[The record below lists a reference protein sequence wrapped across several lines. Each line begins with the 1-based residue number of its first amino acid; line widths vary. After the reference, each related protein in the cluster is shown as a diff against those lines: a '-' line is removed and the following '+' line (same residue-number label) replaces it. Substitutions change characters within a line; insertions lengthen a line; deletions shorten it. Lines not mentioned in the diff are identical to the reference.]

1 VDASEGIPLN
11 PTAETRGDG
20 STGPLATGQTGATRN
35 IAKRVVGRIV
45 ALVVTAVALYVVL
58 PSLTAVFGAWPRLA
72 NLSAVWLF
80 AALLAEA
87 ASFVCNFGIQRI
99 VLRTQGWFAVVAAGL
114 TGNMVTNV
122 LPGGSA
128 AGAAVQF
135 RMLEVAGVKADAAAG
150 GLTASS
156 LLGVG
161 GLLMLPILTLPAVLG
176 GSGVNH
182 TLVNTALIGVAGF
195 IVYVGLGFLLL
206 ETERPLRL
214 VGRGAQWV
222 WNKARRH
229 HTPLTGLDDRLLIQ
243 RDQIRGALGEKWR
256 QVFLLVVGR
265 LGFDFLCLLS
275 AIRAT
280 GSHPHPW
287 LVLLAYS
294 AAGVIALIP
303 ATPGGLGIV
312 EASLSGLLVLG
323 GVSGRSAVLAT
334 LAYRL
339 AEYWLPMV
347 AGLVA
352 YWLYRRRY
360 GSVRFNEPTTS

>member
-1 VDASEGIPLN
+1 MNREPKTQSDGTPPETKR
-11 PTAETRGDG
+11 TA
-20 STGPLATGQTGATRN
+20 ATQHG
-35 IAKRVVGRIV
+35 AKRVIWRIV
-45 ALVVTAVALYVVL
+45 ALVVTGVALYVVL

-72 NLSAVWLF
+72 KLSAVWLV

-87 ASFVCNFGIQRI
+87 ASFACNFGIQRI
-99 VLRTQGWFAVVAAGL
+99 VLRSQGRFAVVVAGL
-114 TGNMVTNV
+114 TGNMVTDV

-135 RMLEVAGVKADAAAG
+135 RMLESAGINPDAAAG
-150 GLTASS
+150 GLAASS
-156 LLGVG
+156 LLGIG

-176 GSGVNH
+176 GSHVNH
-182 TLVNTALIGVAGF
+182 ALVSTALIGVAGF
-195 IVYVGLGFLLL
+195 IVYVGLGILLL
-206 ETERPLRL
+206 ETERPLQL
-214 VGRGAQWV
+214 VGRSAEWI
-222 WNKARRH
+222 WNKVRRH
-229 HTPLTGLDDRLLIQ
+229 HAPLQGLDARLLAQ
-243 RDQIRGALGEKWR
+243 RDQIRGALGREWKR
-256 QVFLLVVGR
+256 VLLLVVGR
-265 LGFDFLCLLS
+265 LGFDFLCLLG

-280 GSHPHPW
+280 GSQPHPW

-312 EASLSGLLVLG
+312 EASLSALLVLA

-339 AEYWLPMV
+339 AEYWLPMI

-360 GSVRFNEPTTS
+360 GPVRFGE

>member
-1 VDASEGIPLN
+1 MNRGSKTRDAGP
-11 PTAETRGDG
+11 PG
-20 STGPLATGQTGATRN
+20 SAATQRTEAAHHG
-35 IAKRVVGRIV
+35 AKRVIGRIV
-45 ALVVTAVALYVVL
+45 ALVVTGVALYVVL

-72 NLSAVWLF
+72 KLSGVWLV

-87 ASFVCNFGIQRI
+87 ASFACNFGIQRI
-99 VLRTQGWFAVVAAGL
+99 VLRTRGWYAVVAAGL
-114 TGNMVTNV
+114 TGNLVTNV
-122 LPGGSA
+122 LPGGDA

-135 RMLEVAGVKADAAAG
+135 RMLATAGINSDAAAA

-176 GSGVNH
+176 GSHVNH
-182 TLVNTALIGVAGF
+182 ALVNTALLGVAGF
-195 IVYVGLGFLLL
+195 VVYIGLGILLL
-206 ETERPLRL
+206 ETDRPLQL
-214 VGRGAQWV
+214 VGRGVQWI
-222 WNKARRH
+222 WNKVRRH
-229 HTPLTGLDDRLLIQ
+229 HAPLKGLDGRLLTQ
-243 RDQIRGALGEKWR
+243 RDQIRGALGREWK
-256 QVFLLVVGR
+256 QVFLLEVGR
-265 LGFDFLCLLS
+265 LGFDFLCLLG

-280 GSHPHPW
+280 GSQPRPW

-312 EASLSGLLVLG
+312 EASLSGLLVLA

-360 GSVRFNEPTTS
+360 GSVRFGEPPAAPSSQ

>member
-1 VDASEGIPLN
+1 MPREQPCSSECLETAGIN
-11 PTAETRGDG
+11 P
-20 STGPLATGQTGATRN
+20 
-35 IAKRVVGRIV
+35 
-45 ALVVTAVALYVVL
+45 
-58 PSLTAVFGAWPRLA
+58 
-72 NLSAVWLF
+72 
-80 AALLAEA
+80 
-87 ASFVCNFGIQRI
+87 
-99 VLRTQGWFAVVAAGL
+99 
-114 TGNMVTNV
+114 
-122 LPGGSA
+122 
-128 AGAAVQF
+128 
-135 RMLEVAGVKADAAAG
+135 DAAAG

-176 GSGVNH
+176 GSDVNH

-195 IVYVGLGFLLL
+195 IVYIGLGILLL
-206 ETERPLRL
+206 ETDRPLRF
-214 VGRGAQWV
+214 VGRGAQWI
-222 WNKARRH
+222 WNKIRRH
-229 HTPLTGLDDRLLIQ
+229 HAPLTGLDGRLLTQ
-243 RDQIRGALGEKWR
+243 RDQIRGALGREWR
-256 QVFLLVVGR
+256 QVLLLEVGR
-265 LGFDFLCLLS
+265 LGFDFLCLL
-275 AIRAT
+275 ATLRAT
-280 GSHPHPW
+280 GSEPHAW

-312 EASLSGLLVLG
+312 EASLSGLLVLA

-360 GSVRFNEPTTS
+360 GSVRFSEPQTARVAPVTLACGPPDLDVRASLITQHGLELWAPFRRHRLLGRRVPWHRAFVDPLTAR

>member
-1 VDASEGIPLN
+1 MW
-11 PTAETRGDG
+11 
-20 STGPLATGQTGATRN
+20 
-35 IAKRVVGRIV
+35 
-45 ALVVTAVALYVVL
+45 LV
-58 PSLTAVFGAWPRLA
+58 
-72 NLSAVWLF
+72 

-87 ASFVCNFGIQRI
+87 ASFVCTFGIQRI
-99 VLRTQGWFAVVAAGL
+99 VLRTRGWFAVVTAAL
-114 TGNMVTNV
+114 TGNFVTNV
-122 LPGGSA
+122 LPGGDA

-135 RMLEVAGVKADAAAG
+135 RMLERAGINSDAAAA

-156 LLGVG
+156 LLGIG

-195 IVYVGLGFLLL
+195 VVYVGLGILLL
-206 ETERPLRL
+206 DTDRPLRSI
-214 VGRGAQWV
+214 GRGAQWI
-222 WNKARRH
+222 WNRVRRH
-229 HTPLTGLDDRLLIQ
+229 HAPLTGLDGRLMTQ
-243 RDQIRGALGEKWR
+243 RDQIRGALGKEWK
-256 QVFLLVVGR
+256 QVLLLVVGR
-265 LGFDFLCLLS
+265 LGFDFLCLL
-275 AIRAT
+275 ATLRAT
-280 GSHPHPW
+280 GSQPHPW

-312 EASLSGLLVLG
+312 EASLSGLLVLA
-323 GVSGRSAVLAT
+323 GVGASSAVLAT

-339 AEYWLPMV
+339 AEYWLPLV

-360 GSVRFNEPTTS
+360 GPVRFSEPHAAPSPR

>member
-1 VDASEGIPLN
+1 MNRRRKA
-11 PTAETRGDG
+11 RGDG
-20 STGPLATGQTGATRN
+20 TPGPAPTGRTEAAHHGAR
-35 IAKRVVGRIV
+35 RVIGRII
-45 ALVVTAVALYVVL
+45 ALVVTGVALYVVL

-72 NLSAVWLF
+72 KLSAVWLV
-80 AALLAEA
+80 AALMAEA

-114 TGNMVTNV
+114 TGNTVTSV

-135 RMLEVAGVKADAAAG
+135 RMLETAGIKPDAAAG

-176 GSGVNH
+176 GSHVNH
-182 TLVNTALIGVAGF
+182 ALVKTALIGAAGF
-195 IVYVGLGFLLL
+195 IVYLGLGILLL
-206 ETERPLRL
+206 ETDRPLMLAARS
-214 VGRGAQWV
+214 AQWL
-222 WNKARRH
+222 WNKIRRH
-229 HTPLTGLDDRLLIQ
+229 HAPLTSLDDRLLTQ
-243 RDQIRGALGEKWR
+243 RDQIRGALGRKR
-256 QVFLLVVGR
+256 RRVILLVVGR
-265 LGFDFLCLLS
+265 LGFDFLCLLG
-275 AIRAT
+275 ALRAT
-280 GSHPHPW
+280 GSQPRPW

-312 EASLSGLLVLG
+312 EASLSGLLVLA

-360 GSVRFNEPTTS
+360 GSVRFGEPQTTPSPP

>member
-1 VDASEGIPLN
+1 MNRGPRSRGEGPAG
-11 PTAETRGDG
+11 PAG
-20 STGPLATGQTGATRN
+20 SAGTGASRHK
-35 IAKRVVGRIV
+35 AKTVIGRVA
-45 ALVVTAVALYVVL
+45 ALAVTGVALYVVL
-58 PSLTAVFGAWPRLA
+58 PSLTAAFGAWPKLA
-72 NLSAVWLF
+72 KLSALWLV
-80 AALLAEA
+80 AAFVAEA
-87 ASFVCNFGIQRI
+87 ASFVCTFGIQRI
-99 VLRTQGWFAVVAAGL
+99 VLRTRGWFAVVAAGL
-114 TGNMVTNV
+114 TGNTVTDV
-122 LPGGSA
+122 LPGGAA

-135 RMLEVAGVKADAAAG
+135 RMLETAGINADAAVG

-176 GSGVNH
+176 GSHVNH
-182 TLVNTALIGVAGF
+182 ALVSTALIGCAGF
-195 IVYVGLGFLLL
+195 IVYVGLGIVLL
-206 ETERPLRL
+206 ETDRPLRI
-214 VGRGAQWV
+214 VGRAAQWT
-222 WNKARRH
+222 WNKVRRRH
-229 HTPLTGLDDRLLIQ
+229 SPLTGLDDRLLTQ
-243 RDQIRGALGEKWR
+243 RDQIRSALGRGAR

-265 LGFDFLCLLS
+265 LGFDFLCLLG
-275 AIRAT
+275 ALKAT
-280 GSHPHPW
+280 GSQPHPW

-312 EASLSGLLVLG
+312 EASLSGLLVLAGVG
-323 GVSGRSAVLAT
+323 GSRAVLAT

-360 GSVRFNEPTTS
+360 GSVRFSQPQTAPS

>member
-1 VDASEGIPLN
+1 VNQRPKTGGEGP
-11 PTAETRGDG
+11 PEPPAEGRKEANHRG
-20 STGPLATGQTGATRN
+20 SKSV
-35 IAKRVVGRIV
+35 IVRVL
-45 ALVVTAVALYVVL
+45 ALVVTGVALYVVL

-72 NLSAVWLF
+72 QLSAVWLV
-80 AALLAEA
+80 AALLAET
-87 ASFVCNFGIQRI
+87 ASFACNFGIQRI
-99 VLRTQGWFAVVAAGL
+99 VLRTRGWFAVVAAGL
-114 TGNMVTNV
+114 TGNLVTDV
-122 LPGGSA
+122 LPGGDA

-135 RMLEVAGVKADAAAG
+135 RMLKKAGINPDAAVG

-176 GSGVNH
+176 GSDVNH
-182 TLVNTALIGVAGF
+182 ALVNTALIGVAGF
-195 IVYVGLGFLLL
+195 VVYIGLGILLL
-206 ETERPLRL
+206 DTDRPLRF
-214 VGRGAQWV
+214 VGRGAQWI
-222 WNKARRH
+222 WNKVRRH
-229 HTPLTGLDDRLLIQ
+229 HAPLTGLDGRLLTQ
-243 RDQIRGALGEKWR
+243 RDQIRGALGREWK
-256 QVFLLVVGR
+256 QVLLLVVGR
-265 LGFDFLCLLS
+265 LGFDFLCLL
-275 AIRAT
+275 AALRAT
-280 GSHPHPW
+280 GSEPHPW

-312 EASLSGLLVLG
+312 EASLSGLLVLA

-352 YWLYRRRY
+352 YSLYRRRY
-360 GSVRFNEPTTS
+360 GSVRFSEPQTAPPAQ

>member
-1 VDASEGIPLN
+1 V
-11 PTAETRGDG
+11 TRRKTRGDG
-20 STGPLATGQTGATRN
+20 APELADPRRAEAPRG
-35 IAKRVVGRIV
+35 AKRVIGRVV
-45 ALVVTAVALYVVL
+45 ALVVTGVALYVVL

-72 NLSAVWLF
+72 KLSAVWLV
-80 AALLAEA
+80 AALVAEA

-99 VLRTQGWFAVVAAGL
+99 VLRTQDWFAVVASGL

-135 RMLEVAGVKADAAAG
+135 RMLETAGINSDAAVG

-176 GSGVNH
+176 GSHVNH
-182 TLVNTALIGVAGF
+182 SLVNTALTAVAGF
-195 IVYVGLGFLLL
+195 IVYVGLGILLL
-206 ETERPLRL
+206 ETDRPLRL
-214 VGRGAQWV
+214 AGTSAEWI
-222 WNKARRH
+222 WNKVRRH
-229 HTPLTGLDDRLLIQ
+229 HAPLTGLGDRLLTQ
-243 RDQIRGALGEKWR
+243 RDEIRGALGRERR

-265 LGFDFLCLLS
+265 LGFDFLCLLG
-275 AIRAT
+275 ALRAT
-280 GSHPHPW
+280 GSQPDPW

-294 AAGVIALIP
+294 AVGVIALIP

-312 EASLSGLLVLG
+312 EASLSGLLVLA
-323 GVSGRSAVLAT
+323 GVSARSAVLAT

-339 AEYWLPMV
+339 AEYWIPMV

-360 GSVRFNEPTTS
+360 GPVRFSEPTNH

>member
-1 VDASEGIPLN
+1 LN
-11 PTAETRGDG
+11 REPQTRGDG
-20 STGPLATGQTGATRN
+20 RPETGATRRTEAAHHG
-35 IAKRVVGRIV
+35 AKRVIGRIV
-45 ALVVTAVALYVVL
+45 ALVVTGVALYVVL
-58 PSLTAVFGAWPRLA
+58 PSLSAVFGAWPRLA
-72 NLSAVWLF
+72 HLSAVWLV

-99 VLRTQGWFAVVAAGL
+99 VLRTQGRFAVVAAGL

-135 RMLEVAGVKADAAAG
+135 RMLETAGINPDAAAG

-176 GSGVNH
+176 GSHVNH

-195 IVYVGLGFLLL
+195 IVYVGLGILLL
-206 ETERPLRL
+206 DTERPLRL
-214 VGRGAQWV
+214 VGRGAQWI
-222 WNKARRH
+222 WNKVRRH
-229 HTPLTGLDDRLLIQ
+229 HTPLKGLDNRLLTQ
-243 RDQIRGALGEKWR
+243 RDQIRGALGKEWR
-256 QVFLLVVGR
+256 KVLLLVVGR
-265 LGFDFLCLLS
+265 LGFDFLCLLG

-280 GSHPHPW
+280 GSQPHPW

-312 EASLSGLLVLG
+312 EASLSALLVLA
-323 GVSGRSAVLAT
+323 GVSARSAVLAT

-360 GSVRFNEPTTS
+360 GSIRFGE

>member
-1 VDASEGIPLN
+1 MTQPKSQSDGHPETPDSMH
-11 PTAETRGDG
+11 AEAHGG
-20 STGPLATGQTGATRN
+20 
-35 IAKRVVGRIV
+35 AKRVIRRVV

-58 PSLTAVFGAWPRLA
+58 PSLTVVFGAWPRLA
-72 NLSAVWLF
+72 NLSAMWLV
-80 AALLAEA
+80 AALVAEA
-87 ASFVCNFGIQRI
+87 GSFVCNFGIQRI
-99 VLRTQGWFAVVAAGL
+99 VLRTRGWFDVVAAGL
-114 TGNMVTNV
+114 TGNTVTSV

-135 RMLEVAGVKADAAAG
+135 RMLKRAGINPDAAVS

-176 GSGVNH
+176 GSHVNH
-182 TLVNTALIGVAGF
+182 ALVSTALIGVAGF
-195 IVYVGLGFLLL
+195 IVYIGLGILLL
-206 ETERPLRL
+206 DTDRPLRL
-214 VGRGAQWV
+214 LGRSVQRLL
-222 WNKARRH
+222 NKVRRH
-229 HTPLTGLDDRLLIQ
+229 HAPLKGLDDRLLAQ
-243 RDQIRGALGEKWR
+243 RDQIRGALGMEWK
-256 QVFLLVVGR
+256 QVLLLVVGR
-265 LGFDFLCLLS
+265 LGFDFLCLLG

-280 GSHPHPW
+280 GSEPHPW

-312 EASLSGLLVLG
+312 EASLSGLLVLAG
-323 GVSGRSAVLAT
+323 INGRSAVLAT

-339 AEYWLPMV
+339 AEYWLPMA

-352 YWLYRRRY
+352 YFLYRRRY
-360 GSVRFNEPTTS
+360 GPVRFTEPQTAPSPP

>member
-1 VDASEGIPLN
+1 MNGEPG
-11 PTAETRGDG
+11 TRDDG
-20 STGPLATGQTGATRN
+20 PPGPAVTGRTEAAHHGAKGV
-35 IAKRVVGRIV
+35 IGRVV
-45 ALVVTAVALYVVL
+45 ALVVTGVALYVVL
-58 PSLTAVFGAWPRLA
+58 PSLTAVVGAWPRLA
-72 NLSAVWLF
+72 TLSGVWLV

-99 VLRTQGWFAVVAAGL
+99 VLRTRGWFPVVAAGL
-114 TGNMVTNV
+114 TGNLVTNV
-122 LPGGSA
+122 LPGGAA

-135 RMLEVAGVKADAAAG
+135 RMLANAGINSDAAAG

-176 GSGVNH
+176 GSHVNH
-182 TLVNTALIGVAGF
+182 ALVNTALIGVAGF
-195 IVYVGLGFLLL
+195 VVYIGLAILLL
-206 ETERPLRL
+206 ETDRPLQF
-214 VGRGAQWV
+214 VGRRAQWI
-222 WNKARRH
+222 WNKVRRH
-229 HTPLTGLDDRLLIQ
+229 HAPLTGLDGRLLTQ
-243 RDQIRGALGEKWR
+243 RDQIRGALGREWK
-256 QVFLLVVGR
+256 QVLLLVVGR
-265 LGFDFLCLLS
+265 LGFDFLCLL
-275 AIRAT
+275 AALRAT
-280 GSHPHPW
+280 GSEPHAW

-312 EASLSGLLVLG
+312 EASLSGLLVLAG
-323 GVSGRSAVLAT
+323 ASGRSAVLAT

-360 GSVRFNEPTTS
+360 GSVRFSEPQTAPSPQ

>member
-1 VDASEGIPLN
+1 LN
-11 PTAETRGDG
+11 GRPKARGN
-20 STGPLATGQTGATRN
+20 GPPGPAATGATAAGHG
-35 IAKRVVGRIV
+35 AKRVIGRVV
-45 ALVVTAVALYVVL
+45 AVVVTGLALYVVL

-72 NLSAVWLF
+72 KLSAVWLV
-80 AALLAEA
+80 AALVAEA

-99 VLRTQGWFAVVAAGL
+99 VLRTQGWFAVVTAGL
-114 TGNMVTNV
+114 TGNTVTDL

-135 RMLEVAGVKADAAAG
+135 NMLKTAGIDADAAVG

-161 GLLMLPILTLPAVLG
+161 GLLMLPIVTLPAVLG
-176 GSGVNH
+176 GSSVNH
-182 TLVNTALIGVAGF
+182 ALVKTALIGAAGF
-195 IVYVGLGFLLL
+195 VVYVGLGTLLL
-206 ETERPLRL
+206 ETDRPLRF
-214 VGRGAQWV
+214 VGRIAQWT
-222 WNKARRH
+222 WNKVRRH
-229 HTPLTGLDDRLLIQ
+229 RAPLTGLDDRLLTQ
-243 RDQIRGALGEKWR
+243 RDQIRGALGEERTK
-256 QVFLLVVGR
+256 VFLLVAGR
-265 LGFDFLCLLS
+265 LGFDFLCLL
-275 AIRAT
+275 ATLRAT
-280 GSHPHPW
+280 GSQPHTW

-312 EASLSGLLVLG
+312 EASLSGLLVLA

-347 AGLVA
+347 AGLAA

-360 GSVRFNEPTTS
+360 GSVRFSEPQTAPSPQ

>member
-1 VDASEGIPLN
+1 VTRPTTRDDGAPTPGDEGR
-11 PTAETRGDG
+11 AEAH
-20 STGPLATGQTGATRN
+20 LGAR
-35 IAKRVVGRIV
+35 RVVGRVI
-45 ALVVTAVALYVVL
+45 ALVVTGVALYVVL
-58 PSLTAVFGAWPRLA
+58 PSLAKVFGAWPRLA
-72 NLSAVWLF
+72 RLSAVWLVV
-80 AALLAEA
+80 ALVAEA
-87 ASFVCNFGIQRI
+87 LSFVCNFGIQRI

-114 TGNMVTNV
+114 TGNTVTNV

-135 RMLEVAGVKADAAAG
+135 RMLERAGINPDTAVG

-176 GSGVNH
+176 GSHVNH
-182 TLVNTALIGVAGF
+182 TLVDTALIGAVGF
-195 IVYVGLGFLLL
+195 FVYVGLGILLL
-206 ETERPLRL
+206 ESDRPLQIA
-214 VGRGAQWV
+214 GRSAQWV
-222 WNKARRH
+222 WNKVRRH
-229 HTPLTGLDDRLLIQ
+229 HAPLKGLDDRLLTQ
-243 RDQIRGALGEKWR
+243 RDQIRGALGREWKK
-256 QVFLLVVGR
+256 VFLLVIGR
-265 LGFDFLCLLS
+265 LGFDFLCLLG
-275 AIRAT
+275 ALRAT
-280 GSHPHPW
+280 GSQPHPW

-312 EASLSGLLVLG
+312 EASLAGLLVLA

-360 GSVRFNEPTTS
+360 GPVRFSELDTQPSPQ

>member
-1 VDASEGIPLN
+1 MNREPK
-11 PTAETRGDG
+11 TRSDG
-20 STGPLATGQTGATRN
+20 PQGPEATGRTETEHHA
-35 IAKRVVGRIV
+35 AKRVIGRIV
-45 ALVVTAVALYVVL
+45 ALVVTGVALYVVL

-72 NLSAVWLF
+72 NLSAVWLV
-80 AALLAEA
+80 AALVAEA

-99 VLRTQGWFAVVAAGL
+99 VLRTKGWFAVVAAGL

-135 RMLEVAGVKADAAAG
+135 RMLETAGINPDAAAG

-176 GSGVNH
+176 GSHVNH
-182 TLVNTALIGVAGF
+182 ALVNTALIGVAGF
-195 IVYVGLGFLLL
+195 IVYVALGITLL

-214 VGRGAQWV
+214 AGRGAQRI
-222 WNKARRH
+222 WNKVRRH
-229 HTPLTGLDDRLLIQ
+229 HAPLTGLDDRLLTQ
-243 RDQIRGALGEKWR
+243 RDQIRGALGKEWR
-256 QVFLLVVGR
+256 QIFLLVVGR
-265 LGFDFLCLLS
+265 LGFDFLCLLA

-280 GSHPHPW
+280 GSQPHPW

-312 EASLSGLLVLG
+312 EASLSGLLVLA
-323 GVSGRSAVLAT
+323 GVNGRSAVLAT

-360 GSVRFNEPTTS
+360 GSVRFSEPTRH